1 MNEAV
6 LSMLTGSTRPRRL
19 PLFAVII
26 TLLLVAL
33 LLAGEVLVKVPGF
46 SDAREPALSATAI

>member
-1 MNEAV
+1 MDKSV
-6 LSMLTGSTRPRRL
+6 LSMLAGSARPRRL
-19 PLFAVII
+19 PLLAVIV

-33 LLAGEVLVKVPGF
+33 LLAGEMLVQVPGS